1 MFHCGKKN
9 TEMLERRH
17 EQKLIIQKRGGVGG
31 GGGESMNIFRDK
43 QSEQLRQQ

>member
-17 EQKLIIQKRGGVGG
+17 EQKLIIHKRGGGK
-31 GGGESMNIFRDK
+31 SMNIFRDK

>member
-17 EQKLIIQKRGGVGG
+17 EQKLIIHKR
-31 GGGESMNIFRDK
+31 GGESMNIFRDK

>member
-17 EQKLIIQKRGGVGG
+17 EQKLIIHKRGGGV
-31 GGGESMNIFRDK
+31 ESMNIFRDK
-43 QSEQLRQQ
+43 QSEQLQQQ